1 MIGLLDRQT
10 HIPIIVEQSLNKIFV
25 TIKRYAIDWSASPI
39 YVCYI
44 MK

>member
-1 MIGLLDRQT
+1 MIGLVDRKT
-10 HIPIIVEQSLNKIFV
+10 RILIIVEQSLDKIFV
-25 TIKRYAIDWSASPI
+25 TIKRYAIDWSALPI